1 MRQSDNC
8 PVMYQHLMATIYD
21 GTVSG
26 GAFVLLV
33 IVGLSCLFFTGYG
46 IYWVVMK
53 LRGKEPRPL

>member
-1 MRQSDNC
+1 
-8 PVMYQHLMATIYD
+8 MYQHLMATIYD